1 MTTLNQPK
9 QATTY
14 PGSTAEKRL
23 KIASYVLI
31 AVGIVD
37 LIRGFMHTFN
47 IHYAATHIAQVDLTS
62 AMAGDFLLVMSSFG
76 MSNYLTGVFAILIGL
91 KAKELA
97 PLILAIIPVTYLL
110 GVISLRMNDVQ
121 ASAAFNGQYMMFVYL
136 AICVLAALYYYVQKW
151 LGKDSTVISDEA

>member
-47 IHYAATHIAQVDLTS
+47 IHYAA
-62 AMAGDFLLVMSSFG
+62 
-76 MSNYLTGVFAILIGL
+76 SNYLTGVFAILIGL

-136 AICVLAALYYYVQKW
+136 AICVLAALYYYVPKW